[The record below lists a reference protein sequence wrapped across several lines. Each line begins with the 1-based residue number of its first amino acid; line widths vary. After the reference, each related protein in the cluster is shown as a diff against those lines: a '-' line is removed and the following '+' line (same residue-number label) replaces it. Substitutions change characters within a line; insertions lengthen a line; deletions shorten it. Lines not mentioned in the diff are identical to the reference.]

1 MSPDDDRDM
10 PIGGW
15 PVCRMMAAALV
26 LLGTLSGSPVL
37 AEENDELQANCA
49 QQAEK
54 EFHREGWNVGLTS
67 RNEGNS
73 DVRVSFQSHY
83 NTKLNTCFL
92 FVKTDGVGRQ
102 NTGSQFRRLLNADD
116 AWIYANYFEKPRDD
130 KEDGA
135 IPLMCRI
142 TPSRTEE
149 LPCKSEADFK
159 QFVAQ
164 YMEE

>member
-1 MSPDDDRDM
+1 MSRDGDGAM

-15 PVCRMMAAALV
+15 LLCRIMAGTLV
-26 LLGTLSGSPVL
+26 LLGTVGGSPVL
-37 AEENDELQANCA
+37 AEENNEDQAKCA

-54 EFHREGWNVGLTS
+54 EFHREGWNAGLTS
-67 RNEGNS
+67 RNDGNS
-73 DVRVSFQSHY
+73 DVMVSFQAHY
-83 NTKLNTCFL
+83 NAKLKTCFL

-102 NTGSQFRRLLNADD
+102 NAGSQFRRLLNADD

-135 IPLMCRI
+135 IPLMCRL

-159 QFVAQ
+159 GFVSK